1 MNKDSSGYTLTF
13 ASVMVVVVA
22 VLLSLAAIGL
32 GPYQAQNVKLEK
44 MQNILASIGVKSQAI
59 EAEKIFSEYIKE
71 QVVLNKKGERVT
83 DDISAFDIDLKKE
96 LDKTKTGKA
105 DEQLFPLFV
114 FNKDGNLYYI
124 IPVRGKGLWGP
135 IWGYV
140 ALEGDMNTV
149 HGASFGHKGE
159 TPGLGAEINTE
170 EFQKQFVGKKIFDES
185 GNFVSVKV
193 VKGGAAP
200 EDLHGVDAI
209 SGGTITSN
217 GVTEMLKRTLSNYI
231 PYFKTMN
238 KAGRKVTAANEPK
251 TIFISVCNCL
261 LPIAH

>member
-1 MNKDSSGYTLTF
+1 MNKNSSGYTLF
-13 ASVMVVVVA
+13 FSSVMVVLVA
-22 VLLSLAAIGL
+22 VLLALAAISL
-32 GPYQAQNVKLEK
+32 GPYQAQNVKTEK
-44 MQNILASIGVKSQAI
+44 MQNILASIGIKSNAKK
-59 EAEKIFSEYIKE
+59 AEKLFNQYIKQ
-71 QVVLNKKGERVT
+71 QVVLNKKGEPVT
-83 DDISAFDIDLKKE
+83 NNINAFDIDLKKE
-96 LDKTKTGKA
+96 LDKAKTGEA
-105 DEQLFPLFV
+105 DKQLFPLFV

-159 TPGLGAEINTE
+159 TPGLGAEIETE

-185 GNFVSVKV
+185 GNFVSIKV

-200 EDLHGVDAI
+200 EDTHGVDAI

-217 GVTEMLKRTLSNYI
+217 GVTEMLKRTLGSYI
-231 PYFKTMN
+231 SYFKTMN
-238 KAGRKVTAANEPK
+238 KKGGNVATGN
-251 TIFISVCNCL
+251 
-261 LPIAH
+261 

>member
-1 MNKDSSGYTLTF
+1 MNTNSNRYTILY

-22 VLLSLAAIGL
+22 VLLSLAAISL
-32 GPYQAQNVKLEK
+32 GPYQEQNVRLEK
-44 MQNILASIGVKSQAI
+44 MQNILASIGVDSKAE
-59 EAEKIFSEYIKE
+59 EAEKLFNQYIKE
-71 QVVLNKKGERVT
+71 QVVLNKKGEPVT
-83 DDISAFDIDLKKE
+83 SDIPALNIDLKKE
-96 LDKTKTGKA
+96 LDKARTGEA
-105 DEQLFPLFV
+105 DKQLFPLFI
-114 FNKDGNLYYI
+114 FNKDGKSYYT

-149 HGASFGHKGE
+149 YGASFGHKGE
-159 TPGLGAEINTE
+159 TPGLGAEIETA
-170 EFQKQFVGKKIFDES
+170 EFQSQFPGKKIFDES

-217 GVTEMLKRTLSNYI
+217 GVTEMLKRTLGSYL

-238 KAGRKVTAANEPK
+238 NKTEEATAA
-251 TIFISVCNCL
+251 
-261 LPIAH
+261 AHQ